1 MAFVNELLP
10 TAGVPFNMQA
20 VEELW
25 VLAGQNWMLL
35 PPDFTINQVYYVMC
49 CQCEFSCQALLFKQ
63 LTMAQMWVQHLGWP

>member
-1 MAFVNELLP
+1 MAFVNELLS

-35 PPDFTINQVYYVMC
+35 PPDSVINQVVIC
-49 CQCEFSCQALLFKQ
+49 CHCEFSCQTLLFKQ
-63 LTMAQMWVQHLGWP
+63 LIMAQMWVQHLGWP

>member
-35 PPDFTINQVYYVMC
+35 PPDFIINQVYYVIC

-63 LTMAQMWVQHLGWP
+63 LTMAQMWVQHLVWP